1 VASHRNAQSVQI
13 IEPNVFDSPG
23 FPISQDNRFANKFG
37 LCFMRRG
44 KDGGCLLFSGRME
57 LRLATGHLRLG
68 FLVSICACPVKKT
81 PWAVGLTKA
90 VAGLGID
97 R

>member
-13 IEPNVFDSPG
+13 IEPNVFDSSSYPV
-23 FPISQDNRFANKFG
+23 SQDNRIADKLS
-37 LCFMRRG
+37 LCFMKRG

-68 FLVSICACPVKKT
+68 FLVSICACPKASSKKD
-81 PWAVGLTKA
+81 
-90 VAGLGID
+90 LGQLG
-97 R
+97 